1 MEDKI
6 YENENVEEQKEQKEE
21 TASEKLSRY
30 INRTVDREVSNRM
43 KKNRRANFAKFT
55 LGIVLASTL
64 SSGATAVLLNKKV
77 VKNSFNNSQ
86 QAVQIN
92 ATSEV
97 NVEKAVAKKATNS
110 VVGITTHGVSADIFN
125 RPTQYSGIGSGVIV
139 SQDGY
144 ILTNNH
150 VVDPKSTK
158 EATVILNDGTKL
170 EAKVLWADKTL
181 DLAVIKVDPK
191 DVSLQPIEIADSNS
205 VEVGDKAIAIGSPLG
220 INLQSTLTSGYISG
234 KDRTI
239 SFENG
244 STMEGLLQTDASI
257 NPGNSGGALLNS
269 KGELIGINTAKSGGS
284 DGIGFAIPINIAKP
298 ILNQIIKTGKFEMVV
313 LGIKGIDV
321 ERYNSLSEVELEAEQ
336 GVYVHEVLE
345 GYPAEQGGIKPK
357 DIIVKIGDTKINS
370 NTNIKNALL
379 NFKIGD
385 STEIVIL
392 REGKE
397 VKLNVTFAKIS

>member
-1 MEDKI
+1 MEDRKN
-6 YENENVEEQKEQKEE
+6 YENENIEQNREQ
-21 TASEKLSRY
+21 TSAEKLVRY
-30 INRTVDREVSNRM
+30 INNTVDKEVSKRM
-43 KKNRRANFAKFT
+43 SKNRKSNFAKFT
-55 LGIVLASTL
+55 LGVLLASGL
-64 SSGATAVLLNKKV
+64 SSGATAMFLNSKSQNV
-77 VKNSFNNSQ
+77 QIGSTQ
-86 QAVQIN
+86 QAVQIS
-92 ATSEV
+92 TSSEV

-110 VVGITTHGVSADIFN
+110 VVGITTQGVSEDIFN
-125 RPTQYSGIGSGVIV
+125 RQTQYSGIGSGVIV
-139 SQDGY
+139 SKDGY

-158 EATVILNDGTKL
+158 EANVILSDGTKL
-170 EAKVLWADKTL
+170 DAKVLWADKTL
-181 DLAVIKVDPK
+181 DLAVIKVEPK
-191 DVSLQPIEIADSNS
+191 GVELQPIEIADSNA

-257 NPGNSGGALLNS
+257 NPGNSGGALLNA

-284 DGIGFAIPINIAKP
+284 DGIGFAIPINVAKP

-321 ERYNSLSEVELEAEQ
+321 DRFNSLSKEQLDAES

-345 GYPAEQGGIKPK
+345 GYPAFESGIKPK
-357 DIIVKIGDTKINS
+357 DIIIKIGETDIHTNS
-370 NTNIKNALL
+370 NIKSALL
-379 NFKIGD
+379 NFKDGD
-385 STEIVIL
+385 STEIVVL

-397 VKLNVTFAKIS
+397 VKLNVTFAKKS